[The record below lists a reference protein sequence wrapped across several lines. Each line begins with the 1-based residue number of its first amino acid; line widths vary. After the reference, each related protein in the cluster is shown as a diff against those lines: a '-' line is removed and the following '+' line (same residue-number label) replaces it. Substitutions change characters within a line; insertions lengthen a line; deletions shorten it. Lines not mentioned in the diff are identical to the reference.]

1 MSDAGSVTIPFDD
14 YLAIQERLDWLD
26 CLESAGVD
34 NWSGIDYARE
44 MLTREEDESESGD
57 DI

>member
-1 MSDAGSVTIPFDD
+1 MNDAGSVTIPFED
-14 YLAIQERLDWLD
+14 YPAMQERLDWLQ
-26 CLESAGVD
+26 CLEDAGVD